1 MQAEGP
7 PAAAN
12 KNGNKTNLEMA
23 NITRGCRDAGNE
35 IMTREYKP
43 SRSLGTNLQRGEYS
57 H

>member
-7 PAAAN
+7 PAADN